1 LLALGGIDH
10 CWISS
15 PAAAAAD
22 RYYYAFGL
30 LLPAAKL
37 LSSLLPP
44 TACKSLSPFYSLTRI
59 WMFPS
64 TKTALPNSSHK
75 KGKKEN
81 PVKEQ
86 SFLGTLRERS
96 NFTYSTREEGQ
107 C

>member
-44 TACKSLSPFYSLTRI
+44 TASKSLSPFYFLTRI